1 MTLGRTSSGAIKIK
15 TDTAGGGLRAVECA
29 CCGCPCNYG
38 GSKKLKFQNLIGA
51 QITGDHQYFC
61 NQINPNLSVYI
72 LQAPISTGG
81 LLVFNIVCNSGQKE
95 ILVGANSTD
104 PSVSCGYSG
113 AVQLS
118 ANPEH
123 PLLGT
128 WTTTLPMC
136 GYYEPCEEDTD
147 TGCWVSV
154 DCGSVGCIDIT
165 VDIVES
171 DD

>member
-38 GSKKLKFQNLIGA
+38 GSKKLKFENLLGA

-61 NQINPNLSVYI
+61 EPTSFAVYYI

-81 LLVFNIVCNSGQKE
+81 FLVLNIICSNGQKE
-95 ILVGANSTD
+95 IVMGATSTD
-104 PSVSCGYSG
+104 PSVSCGYST
-113 AVQLS
+113 AFQLS
-118 ANPEH
+118 ANPEY

-128 WTTTLPMC
+128 WTAAPDMC
-136 GYYEPCEEDTD
+136 GYYEPCEEDAD
-147 TGCWVSV
+147 TGCFRSV
-154 DCGSVGCIDIT
+154 DCGSVGCINIT

-171 DD
+171 NE